1 VSEEGVSEEVNEC
14 RTGLRV
20 SLIVRP
26 RGTRGHRR
34 HRAVDGWA
42 KSCGRGRY
50 IPYLIHY
57 MYTIQ

>member
-1 VSEEGVSEEVNEC
+1 MSEEGVSEEVNEC

-26 RGTRGHRR
+26 PRTRGQG

-50 IPYLIHY
+50 IS
-57 MYTIQ
+57 YTLHVEYSE